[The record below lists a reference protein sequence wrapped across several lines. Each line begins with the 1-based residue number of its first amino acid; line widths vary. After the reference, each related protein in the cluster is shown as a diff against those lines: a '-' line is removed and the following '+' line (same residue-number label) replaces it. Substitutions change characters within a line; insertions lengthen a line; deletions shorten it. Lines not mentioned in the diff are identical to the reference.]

1 MFRTTIAAAA
11 AASALLTGP
20 AGAADGWKIYQEVRP
35 SMVQVVGVTPTGR
48 YHMGSGVVLPNG
60 TIVTNCHVTL
70 GAARIQ
76 LFGSMSGSDSASL
89 QAATV
94 GHDLCALHFPDVKRM
109 PVTVGESRKLKVG
122 DPVYAIGFNAG
133 KGLTYQTGEVA
144 ELFEYDGA
152 MVIRTTSPFTH
163 GASGGGLFDQNGQLV
178 GILTFFRVAPS
189 GTSYFAVP
197 AEWLQ
202 ALEHAPAREIG
213 PLEGLPFWAQS
224 AETQPAFL
232 RAGALEADQ
241 RWLEL
246 LSVARDWTQSN
257 PADGQAWLA
266 LAKAELNAGD
276 RSVARVA
283 YKRAI
288 ELGVIY
294 PAAAFSIET
303 DEH

>member
-1 MFRTTIAAAA
+1 
-11 AASALLTGP
+11 
-20 AGAADGWKIYQEVRP
+20 
-35 SMVQVVGVTPTGR
+35 
-48 YHMGSGVVLPNG
+48 MGSGVALPNG
-60 TIVTNCHVTL
+60 TFVTNCHVTL
-70 GAARIQ
+70 GAKRVQ
-76 LFGSMSGSDSASL
+76 LFGSTSGNGALL

-94 GHDLCALHFPDVKRM
+94 EHDLCALHFPDVTRT

-133 KGLTYQTGEVA
+133 NGLTYQSGEVA
-144 ELFEYDGA
+144 ELFEHEGGL
-152 MVIRTTSPFTH
+152 VIRTTAPFTH

-202 ALEHAPAREIG
+202 ALQQAPARGIG

-224 AETQPAFL
+224 TENQPVFL
-232 RAGALEADQ
+232 RAGALEADN
-241 RWLEL
+241 RWQEL
-246 LSVARDWTQSN
+246 LDVARDWTQSS

-283 YKRAI
+283 YQRAL

-294 PAAAFSIET
+294 PAAAFSVDT